1 MRKNRIIF
9 VLIVSIAL
17 LSYEARASQNIN
29 GNREWLIEKTGHY
42 LPLDIPVRDEN
53 GKKVQ
58 LKELIDKPTLFVLVY
73 YSCHHICP
81 QVLGGISDAVSKL
94 PLVPGKEY
102 EVITMSFDSHDIPA
116 QALALK
122 RNFIMAAGKDF
133 PADAWKFLTGDEE
146 SIHRVAEAIGF
157 KFRKEGH
164 GFVHPSVL
172 TVLSPE
178 GMIAGYINVEKYLYG
193 VAYPVT
199 FSPEELA
206 QAFSAAST
214 GKIITRGRAPLL
226 FCFPHEPEK
235 WGGFYRLLGI
245 TGISTLAL
253 MGFLLLYL
261 TVTSHTRE

>member
-1 MRKNRIIF
+1 MRRTKITFI
-9 VLIVSIAL
+9 LIVFLTLWGTASASENSDGDGRWLTDRTGRSI
-17 LSYEARASQNIN
+17 
-29 GNREWLIEKTGHY
+29 
-42 LPLDIPVRDEN
+42 PLDIPVLDEN
-53 GKKVQ
+53 GRKMR
-58 LKELIDKPTLFVLVY
+58 LGELIDKPTLFVFVY
-73 YSCHHICP
+73 YRCHHICP
-81 QVLGGISDAVSKL
+81 QVLGGISDTVSKL
-94 PLVPGKEY
+94 PLVPGKDY
-102 EVITMSFDSHDIPA
+102 EVITMSFDSHDTPG

-122 RNFIMAAGKDF
+122 RNFIVAAGKDF

-157 KFRKEGH
+157 KFRQEGH

-178 GMIAGYINVEKYLYG
+178 GIISGYINVEKYLYG

-226 FCFPHEPEK
+226 FCFPHEPEQ
-235 WGGFYRLLGI
+235 WGGFYHLLGI

-253 MGFLLLYL
+253 MGLLFLYL
-261 TVTSHTRE
+261 TVTSRTKR